1 MIGTDNPSARIS
13 RNIAIF
19 IAAGSV
25 IGALSFG
32 IRSSFGIFLQPIS
45 ADLGWGREVFAFSI
59 ALSSLLWG
67 VAQPFAGML
76 ADRFGS
82 GRVLVV
88 GTLMYAAGTA
98 LMAWSSTP
106 LLAHL
111 TVGVLVGLG
120 SAGCGLWIVY
130 AAVSR
135 VVAPERR
142 TLALGIISA
151 AGSFGQFAMVPIGQA
166 FLNAYGWQTAF
177 ILLGIIS
184 LIMVPMAGAITGRA
198 ATPTASSQRFRSA
211 MAEAAHHRGYLLLN
225 AGFFVCGFHVVF
237 IATHLPAYVADIGL
251 PAEIGAWTLAVIGL
265 FNIIGSLIAG
275 VLGDRFSKKGI
286 LTLLYLGRSL
296 VITVYVLSPPSIAN
310 TLIFGATMG
319 LLWFSTVPL
328 TSSLVAQIF
337 GPQYMGTLNG
347 IVYLGH
353 QTGAFLGAW
362 LGGRLFDL
370 TGSYEIT
377 WWIAVGLGIFAAVI
391 HYPIDERPIERV
403 VPAAGVG

>member
-1 MIGTDNPSARIS
+1 
-13 RNIAIF
+13 
-19 IAAGSV
+19 
-25 IGALSFG
+25 
-32 IRSSFGIFLQPIS
+32 
-45 ADLGWGREVFAFSI
+45 
-59 ALSSLLWG
+59 
-67 VAQPFAGML
+67 
-76 ADRFGS
+76 
-82 GRVLVV
+82 
-88 GTLMYAAGTA
+88 
-98 LMAWSSTP
+98 
-106 LLAHL
+106 
-111 TVGVLVGLG
+111 
-120 SAGCGLWIVY
+120 
-130 AAVSR
+130 
-135 VVAPERR
+135 
-142 TLALGIISA
+142 
-151 AGSFGQFAMVPIGQA
+151 
-166 FLNAYGWQTAF
+166 
-177 ILLGIIS
+177 
-184 LIMVPMAGAITGRA
+184 
-198 ATPTASSQRFRSA
+198 
-211 MAEAAHHRGYLLLN
+211 MAEAAQHRGYLLLN

-265 FNIIGSLIAG
+265 LNIIGSLIAG

-347 IVYLGH
+347 IVYLSH

-377 WWIAVGLGIFAAVI
+377 WWIAVGLGFFAAVI

-403 VPAAGVG
+403 VPAAGVV